1 MNKAVIF
8 DMDGTVW
15 DASKQIKDSWNV
27 VFITINILQSKEV
40 R

>member
-15 DASKQIKDSWNV
+15 DASKQITDSWNV

>member
-8 DMDGTVW
+8 DMDGTVL
-15 DASKQIKDSWNV
+15 DASKQITDSWNV
-27 VFITINILQSKEV
+27 VFITKNILQSKEV